1 MSAERGSRLEEDWL
15 RVLQQDENAIV
26 TTLTCFDSSEGE
38 TPARFVARKYA
49 ELRRL
54 ARGLGHH
61 AGTSLVHTAYRRLAE
76 SASLIEGDGQGF
88 ALFSLAMRHALID
101 RLRAGRA
108 QKRGGEAVHVPFDPG
123 RDDPE
128 DDRPR
133 FDLMALHEAIE
144 RLRACDRRKWEVVE
158 HKWFG
163 GLKDEETAAALGISR
178 ATVERE
184 WKFAK
189 AWLRQQLSVE

>member
-1 MSAERGSRLEEDWL
+1 MLEEADSL
-15 RVLQQDENAIV
+15 TPA
-26 TTLTCFDSSEGE
+26 TLTCFDTSAHE
-38 TPARFVARKYA
+38 PLAHFVTRKYA

-54 ARGLGHH
+54 AHGLGNH

-76 SASLIEGDGQGF
+76 SSRVIEGEGQGF
-88 ALFSLAMRHALID
+88 SLFSLAMRHALID
-101 RLRAGRA
+101 RLRAAQA
-108 QKRGGEAVHVPFDPG
+108 QKRGSEAVHVPFDPG
-123 RDDPE
+123 RDYPE